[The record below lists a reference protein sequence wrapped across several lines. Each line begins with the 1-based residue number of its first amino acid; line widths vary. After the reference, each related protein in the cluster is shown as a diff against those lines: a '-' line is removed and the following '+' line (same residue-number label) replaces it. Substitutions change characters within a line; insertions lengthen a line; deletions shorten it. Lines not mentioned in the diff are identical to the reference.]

1 MNIVLH
7 VLLSNAILGA
17 ISKSAL
23 QSLSIADIF
32 SEIDLSRA
40 SALIFIVSP
49 PFAAERQILILD
61 ANI

>member
-1 MNIVLH
+1 MNMVLH
-7 VLLSNAILGA
+7 VLLSNATLGA

-23 QSLSIADIF
+23 QLLSIANIF
-32 SEIDLSRA
+32 SAIDLTKP

-61 ANI
+61 ASI